1 MKLGIKAIR
10 KQARAATQGRGR
22 LMNHPWLTIV
32 ERTEMTEAEVL
43 SSTSQQKIELLRA
56 ARNVVPL
63 CREIE
68 RLRKIGSK
76 GP

>member
-1 MKLGIKAIR
+1 MKLDIKAIR
-10 KQARAATQGRGR
+10 WQARVATSGRGR
-22 LMNHPWLTIV
+22 LMTHPWLTV
-32 ERTEMTEAEVL
+32 LERTEMTEAEVL

-56 ARNVVPL
+56 ARHVAPL

-76 GP
+76 VP